1 MNLRNLKIINGE
13 NIYNIEVTYSKIQG
27 KQKLKQYIKE
37 KDFKLSK
44 L

>member
-27 KQKLKQYIKE
+27 KQKLKQ
-37 KDFKLSK
+37 
-44 L
+44 